1 MLKESLRMSWQN
13 IRGNKMRSFLTILGI
28 VIGVTAIIA
37 LITTVEGATGEITR
51 QFTELG
57 AGKITIS
64 VTGTSLKHGLSD
76 SDMEKL
82 AAIDNVDALIPRS
95 PSPGTLPTAK
105 PWLRMWTLRAATKR
119 TSKRPAISSV
129 QAVR

>member
-37 LITTVEGATGEITR
+37 LITTVEGATGEVTR

-57 AGKITIS
+57 A
-64 VTGTSLKHGLSD
+64 
-76 SDMEKL
+76 
-82 AAIDNVDALIPRS
+82 
-95 PSPGTLPTAK
+95 
-105 PWLRMWTLRAATKR
+105 
-119 TSKRPAISSV
+119 
-129 QAVR
+129 